1 MASTGKKFVELVS
14 SEALTDFLNDNE
26 GGCVLTFSATWC
38 GPCKALAP
46 KLDAI
51 AGEYEGRAR
60 VVKVD
65 IDQSRKTAMSY
76 NVRSVPTLLLFKN
89 GQVTGQLI
97 GNVGKDKL
105 ASLVDDAL

>member
-1 MASTGKKFVELVS
+1 MSDLVNYVNDGNFQNEVL
-14 SEALTDFLNDNE
+14 EADTPVLVDF
-26 GGCVLTFSATWC
+26 TATWC

-46 KLDAI
+46 KLDAL

>member
-1 MASTGKKFVELVS
+1 MSELVNYVNDGNFQNEVLE
-14 SEALTDFLNDNE
+14 SETPVLVDF
-26 GGCVLTFSATWC
+26 TATWC

-65 IDQSRKTAMSY
+65 IDQSR
-76 NVRSVPTLLLFKN
+76 
-89 GQVTGQLI
+89 
-97 GNVGKDKL
+97 
-105 ASLVDDAL
+105 

>member
-1 MASTGKKFVELVS
+1 MSDLVNYVNDGNFQNEVL
-14 SEALTDFLNDNE
+14 EAETPVLVDF
-26 GGCVLTFSATWC
+26 TATWC

-46 KLDAI
+46 KLDAL

-65 IDQSRKTAMSY
+65 IDQSRKTVMSY

>member
-1 MASTGKKFVELVS
+1 MSDLVNYVNDGNFQNEVL
-14 SEALTDFLNDNE
+14 EAKTPVLVDF
-26 GGCVLTFSATWC
+26 TATWC

-46 KLDAI
+46 KLDAL

>member
-1 MASTGKKFVELVS
+1 MSDLVNYVNDGNFQNEVL
-14 SEALTDFLNDNE
+14 EAETPVLVDF
-26 GGCVLTFSATWC
+26 TATWC

-46 KLDAI
+46 KLDAL

>member
-1 MASTGKKFVELVS
+1 MSDLVNYVNDGNFQNEVLES
-14 SEALTDFLNDNE
+14 QTPVLVDF
-26 GGCVLTFSATWC
+26 TATWC